1 MTVWRGQGGN
11 YRITTALMPVFRSE
25 IELSDQTGMAE
36 DDYIQGQPGFYCP
49 STREACMSEIYFVR
63 HGQASFGSSNYDQLS
78 ELGHEQARL
87 LGEYFRERDMLFDHI
102 ITGDMV
108 RHRETAE
115 GICVGMGLDAR
126 DFEVYPELNEFDFH
140 SVLKAYT
147 TQFPEHALPERPVAA
162 DFFRRLKQGILL
174 WSSGELEGELPETW
188 ASFEQRLGAF
198 RESVMQRHAGQRVLA
213 VSSGGAIAMLIRQ
226 LLQAPESVMVELN
239 LQTRNTALT
248 HCRFNSRAMR
258 LSSFNNVPH
267 LDRPDRQSMITYT

>member
-1 MTVWRGQGGN
+1 
-11 YRITTALMPVFRSE
+11 
-25 IELSDQTGMAE
+25 
-36 DDYIQGQPGFYCP
+36 
-49 STREACMSEIYFVR
+49 MSEIYFVR

-87 LGEYFRERDMLFDHI
+87 LGEYFRERDMGFDHI

-115 GICVGMGLDAR
+115 GICVGMGLGSQQ
-126 DFEVYPELNEFDFH
+126 FEVYPELNEFDFH
-140 SVLKAYT
+140 SVLRAYI
-147 TQFPEHALPERPVAA
+147 TQFPEHALPEKPVAK
-162 DFFRRLKQGILL
+162 DFFRRLKKGILL
-174 WSSGELEGELPETW
+174 WSTGELEGELPETW
-188 ASFEQRLGAF
+188 ASFEQRLQVF
-198 RESVMQRHAGQRVLA
+198 RQGIQRRHAGQRLLV

-248 HCRFNSRAMR
+248 HCRFNSHSMR

-267 LDRPDRQSMITYT
+267 LDRLDRQSMITYT

>member
-1 MTVWRGQGGN
+1 
-11 YRITTALMPVFRSE
+11 
-25 IELSDQTGMAE
+25 
-36 DDYIQGQPGFYCP
+36 
-49 STREACMSEIYFVR
+49 MSEIYFVR

>member
-1 MTVWRGQGGN
+1 
-11 YRITTALMPVFRSE
+11 
-25 IELSDQTGMAE
+25 
-36 DDYIQGQPGFYCP
+36 
-49 STREACMSEIYFVR
+49 MSEIYFVR

-87 LGEYFRERDMLFDHI
+87 LGEYFRERDMGFDHI

-115 GICVGMGLDAR
+115 GICVGMGLGAR
-126 DFEVYPELNEFDFH
+126 QFEVYSELNEFDFH
-140 SVLKAYT
+140 SVLRAYI
-147 TQFPEHALPERPVAA
+147 TQFPEHALPEKPVAK
-162 DFFRRLKQGILL
+162 DFFQRLKKGILL
-174 WSSGELEGELPETW
+174 WSAGELEGELPETW
-188 ASFEQRLGAF
+188 ASFEQRLQVF
-198 RESVMQRHAGQRVLA
+198 RQGIQQRHAGQRLLV

-248 HCRFNSRAMR
+248 HCRFNSHSMR

-267 LDRPDRQSMITYT
+267 LDRLDRQSMITYT